1 MARQIHGQATIA
13 TLQEPG
19 SGEIWFDEVDVL
31 KNKDTI
37 RRILGYLLQE
47 FGVYPKISAI
57 DMLNHSEVM
66 KGITATGERK
76 DIVDTLLKQTN
87 LWDVRKKALSG
98 SSGGMKQRFGIA
110 QAPLGN
116 PRIIIIVDE
125 PTAGSILPGVTTF
138 STCSVPSAATPSSS
152 SLPV

>member
-1 MARQIHGQATIA
+1 
-13 TLQEPG
+13 
-19 SGEIWFDEVDVL
+19 
-31 KNKDTI
+31 
-37 RRILGYLLQE
+37 
-47 FGVYPKISAI
+47 
-57 DMLNHSEVM
+57 M

-76 DIVDTLLKQTN
+76 DIVDTLLKKTN

-116 PRIIIIVDE
+116 PRIIIVDE

-152 SLPV
+152 FLPISSMTFVSSARAWPSLLAANCSRVARLGPRNGLYFQGGPLGHQFPVGCLLLLACLQLRGGRRHL